1 MRSVPREDKNVR
13 KAKRIAKV
21 LVLCALVLL
30 FLWLIRGHKEDTVV
44 PVQPM
49 QLIEL
54 SFEQF
59 VPPQP
64 TAAPQPEENRLLAE
78 DSDIKTAPEPEPKP
92 EPEPE
97 PVKEPEPIREP
108 VKPPEP
114 VKPEPVKPKKAVKKE
129 IQKTVK
135 KTVTQA
141 PPTQSTSAAKTEGNE
156 SVNEFKTRNTIAS
169 MLVALVEK
177 RKRYPKA
184 ARRAAMEGVTEVLF
198 IVDKTGKITAASVS
212 KASGKGPLDREC
224 ESLAARLVGT
234 ELGVLNPGLKLTV
247 PIRFTLSDS

>member
-21 LVLCALVLL
+21 LVLLALG
-30 FLWLIRGHKEDTVV
+30 FIFWLIRGHKDETVV

-64 TAAPQPEENRLLAE
+64 APEPQPEEKRLLAE
-78 DSDIKTAPEPEPKP
+78 DSDLKTAPEPEPKP
-92 EPEPE
+92 EP
-97 PVKEPEPIREP
+97 KPEPIRKPEPISEP
-108 VKPPEP
+108 VKP
-114 VKPEPVKPKKAVKKE
+114 PEPVKPKKAVKKE
-129 IQKTVK
+129 ISKTVK
-135 KTVTQA
+135 KAVSQE
-141 PPTQSTSAAKTEGNE
+141 PPTQSASAAKTQGNE
-156 SVNEFKTRNTIAS
+156 KANELKTRNTIAS

-198 IVDKTGKITAASVS
+198 TVDKTGKITAASVS
-212 KASGKGPLDREC
+212 QASGKGPLDREC

-234 ELGVLNPGLKLTV
+234 ELGVSNPGLKLTV

>member
-21 LVLCALVLL
+21 LVLLALG
-30 FLWLIRGHKEDTVV
+30 FIFWLIRGHKDETVV

-64 TAAPQPEENRLLAE
+64 APEPQPEEKRLLAE
-78 DSDIKTAPEPEPKP
+78 DSDLKTAPEPEPKP
-92 EPEPE
+92 EPKPE
-97 PVKEPEPIREP
+97 PVRKPEPISEP
-108 VKPPEP
+108 VKPL
-114 VKPEPVKPKKAVKKE
+114 EPVKPKKAVKKE
-129 IQKTVK
+129 ISKTVK
-135 KTVTQA
+135 KAVSQE
-141 PPTQSTSAAKTEGNE
+141 PPTQSASAAKTQGNE
-156 SVNEFKTRNTIAS
+156 KANELKTRNTIAS

-198 IVDKTGKITAASVS
+198 TVDKTGKITAASVS
-212 KASGKGPLDREC
+212 QASGKGPLDREC

-234 ELGVLNPGLKLTV
+234 ELGVSNPGLKLTV

>member
-1 MRSVPREDKNVR
+1 MRSVPREDKNVC

-21 LVLCALVLL
+21 LVLLALS
-30 FLWLIRGHKEDTVV
+30 FIFWLIRGHKDETVV

-64 TAAPQPEENRLLAE
+64 TAAPQPEKNRLLAE
-78 DSDIKTAPEPEPKP
+78 DSDIKTAPELEPKP

-108 VKPPEP
+108 VKPPES

-135 KTVTQA
+135 KTVTQD

-156 SVNEFKTRNTIAS
+156 SVNELKTRNTIAS

-177 RKRYPKA
+177 RKLY
-184 ARRAAMEGVTEVLF
+184 RR
-198 IVDKTGKITAASVS
+198 
-212 KASGKGPLDREC
+212 
-224 ESLAARLVGT
+224 
-234 ELGVLNPGLKLTV
+234 
-247 PIRFTLSDS
+247 

>member
-30 FLWLIRGHKEDTVV
+30 LWLIRGHKEDTVV

-92 EPEPE
+92 EPKPE

-108 VKPPEP
+108 VKP
-114 VKPEPVKPKKAVKKE
+114 PEPVKPKKAVKKE

-135 KTVTQA
+135 KTVTQD

-156 SVNEFKTRNTIAS
+156 SVNELKTRNTIAS

>member
-21 LVLCALVLL
+21 LVLLALG
-30 FLWLIRGHKEDTVV
+30 FIFWLIRGHKDETVV

-59 VPPQP
+59 VPPQSAP
-64 TAAPQPEENRLLAE
+64 EPQPEEKRLLAE
-78 DSDIKTAPEPEPKP
+78 DSDLKTAPEPEPKP
-92 EPEPE
+92 EPKPE
-97 PVKEPEPIREP
+97 PVRKPEPISEP
-108 VKPPEP
+108 VKP
-114 VKPEPVKPKKAVKKE
+114 PEPVKPKKAVKKE
-129 IQKTVK
+129 ISKTVK
-135 KTVTQA
+135 KAVSQE
-141 PPTQSTSAAKTEGNE
+141 PPTQSASAAKTQGNE
-156 SVNEFKTRNTIAS
+156 KANELKTRNTIAS

-198 IVDKTGKITAASVS
+198 TVDKTGKITAASVS
-212 KASGKGPLDREC
+212 QGSGKGPLDREC

-234 ELGVLNPGLKLTV
+234 ELGVSNPGLKLTV

>member
-21 LVLCALVLL
+21 LVLLALG
-30 FLWLIRGHKEDTVV
+30 FIFWLIRGHKDETVV

-59 VPPQP
+59 VPPQSAP
-64 TAAPQPEENRLLAE
+64 EPQPEEKRLLAE
-78 DSDIKTAPEPEPKP
+78 DSDLKTAPEPEPKL
-92 EPEPE
+92 EPKPE
-97 PVKEPEPIREP
+97 PVRKPEPISEP
-108 VKPPEP
+108 VKP
-114 VKPEPVKPKKAVKKE
+114 PEPVKPKKAVKKE
-129 IQKTVK
+129 ISKTVK
-135 KTVTQA
+135 KAVSQE
-141 PPTQSTSAAKTEGNE
+141 PPTQSASAAKTQGNE
-156 SVNEFKTRNTIAS
+156 KANELKTRNTIAS

-198 IVDKTGKITAASVS
+198 TVDKTGKITAASVS
-212 KASGKGPLDREC
+212 QASGKGPLDREC

-234 ELGVLNPGLKLTV
+234 ELGVSNPGLKLTV

>member
-1 MRSVPREDKNVR
+1 MRSVPREDKNVC

-21 LVLCALVLL
+21 LVLLALS
-30 FLWLIRGHKEDTVV
+30 FIFWLIRGHKDETVV

-64 TAAPQPEENRLLAE
+64 TAAPQPEKNRLLAE
-78 DSDIKTAPEPEPKP
+78 DSDIKTAPELEPKP

-97 PVKEPEPIREP
+97 PVKEPEPIR
-108 VKPPEP
+108 EP

-135 KTVTQA
+135 KTVTQD

-156 SVNEFKTRNTIAS
+156 SVNELKTRNTIAS

-184 ARRAAMEGVTEVLF
+184 ARRAEMEGVTEVLF

>member
-21 LVLCALVLL
+21 LVLLALG
-30 FLWLIRGHKEDTVV
+30 FIFWLIRGHKDETVV

-59 VPPQP
+59 VPPQSAP
-64 TAAPQPEENRLLAE
+64 EPQPEEKRLLAE
-78 DSDIKTAPEPEPKP
+78 DSDLKTAPEPEPKP
-92 EPEPE
+92 EPKPE
-97 PVKEPEPIREP
+97 PVRKPEPISEP
-108 VKPPEP
+108 VKP
-114 VKPEPVKPKKAVKKE
+114 PEPVKPKKAVKKE
-129 IQKTVK
+129 ISKTVK
-135 KTVTQA
+135 KAVSQE
-141 PPTQSTSAAKTEGNE
+141 PPTQSASAAKTQGNE
-156 SVNEFKTRNTIAS
+156 KANELKTRNTIAS

-198 IVDKTGKITAASVS
+198 TVDKTGKITAASVS
-212 KASGKGPLDREC
+212 QASGKGPLDREC

-234 ELGVLNPGLKLTV
+234 ELGVKAHQV
-247 PIRFTLSDS
+247 FYRQ

>member
-21 LVLCALVLL
+21 LVLLALS
-30 FLWLIRGHKEDTVV
+30 FIFWLIRGHKDETVV

-59 VPPQP
+59 VPPQSAP
-64 TAAPQPEENRLLAE
+64 EPQPEEKRLLAE
-78 DSDIKTAPEPEPKP
+78 DSDLKTAPEPEPKP
-92 EPEPE
+92 EPKPE
-97 PVKEPEPIREP
+97 PVRKPEPISEP
-108 VKPPEP
+108 VKP
-114 VKPEPVKPKKAVKKE
+114 PEPVKPKKAVKKE
-129 IQKTVK
+129 ISKTVK
-135 KTVTQA
+135 KAVSQE
-141 PPTQSTSAAKTEGNE
+141 PPTQSASAAKTQGNE
-156 SVNEFKTRNTIAS
+156 KANELKTRNTIAS

-198 IVDKTGKITAASVS
+198 TVDKTGKITAASVS
-212 KASGKGPLDREC
+212 QASGKGPLDREC

-234 ELGVLNPGLKLTV
+234 ELGVSNPGLKLTV

>member
-1 MRSVPREDKNVR
+1 MRSVPREDKNVC

-21 LVLCALVLL
+21 LVLLALS
-30 FLWLIRGHKEDTVV
+30 FIFWLIRGHKDETVV

-59 VPPQP
+59 VPPQSAP
-64 TAAPQPEENRLLAE
+64 EPQPEEKRLLAE
-78 DSDIKTAPEPEPKP
+78 DSDLKTAPEPEPKP
-92 EPEPE
+92 EPKPE
-97 PVKEPEPIREP
+97 PVRKPEPISEP
-108 VKPPEP
+108 VKP
-114 VKPEPVKPKKAVKKE
+114 PEPVKPKKAVKKE

-135 KTVTQA
+135 KTVTQD

-156 SVNEFKTRNTIAS
+156 SVNELKTRNTIAS

-198 IVDKTGKITAASVS
+198 TVDKTGKITAASVS
-212 KASGKGPLDREC
+212 QASGKGPLDREC

-234 ELGVLNPGLKLTV
+234 ELGVSNPGLKLTV

>member
-21 LVLCALVLL
+21 LVLLALG
-30 FLWLIRGHKEDTVV
+30 FIFWLIRGHKDETVV

-64 TAAPQPEENRLLAE
+64 TAAPQPEEKRLLAE
-78 DSDIKTAPEPEPKP
+78 DSDLKTAPEPEPKP
-92 EPEPE
+92 EPKPE
-97 PVKEPEPIREP
+97 PVRKPEPISEP
-108 VKPPEP
+108 VKP
-114 VKPEPVKPKKAVKKE
+114 PEPVKPKKAVKKE
-129 IQKTVK
+129 ISKTVK
-135 KTVTQA
+135 KAVSQE
-141 PPTQSTSAAKTEGNE
+141 PPTQSASAAKTQGNE
-156 SVNEFKTRNTIAS
+156 KANELKTRNTIAS

-177 RKRYPKA
+177 HKRYPKA

-198 IVDKTGKITAASVS
+198 TVDKTGKITAASVS
-212 KASGKGPLDREC
+212 QASGKGPLDREC

-234 ELGVLNPGLKLTV
+234 ELGVSNPGLKFTV

>member
-21 LVLCALVLL
+21 LVLLALG
-30 FLWLIRGHKEDTVV
+30 FIFWLIRGHKDETVV

-59 VPPQP
+59 VPPQSAP
-64 TAAPQPEENRLLAE
+64 EPQPEEKRLLAE
-78 DSDIKTAPEPEPKP
+78 DSDLKTAPEPEPKP
-92 EPEPE
+92 EPKPE
-97 PVKEPEPIREP
+97 PVRKPEPISEP
-108 VKPPEP
+108 VKP
-114 VKPEPVKPKKAVKKE
+114 PEPVKPKKAVKKE
-129 IQKTVK
+129 ISKTVK
-135 KTVTQA
+135 KAVSQE
-141 PPTQSTSAAKTEGNE
+141 PPTQSASAAKTQGNE
-156 SVNEFKTRNTIAS
+156 KANELKTRNTIAS
-169 MLVALVEK
+169 ILVALVEK

-198 IVDKTGKITAASVS
+198 TVDKTGKITAASVS

-224 ESLAARLVGT
+224 ESLVARLVGT
-234 ELGVLNPGLKLTV
+234 ELGVSNPGLKLTV

>member
-21 LVLCALVLL
+21 LVLLALG
-30 FLWLIRGHKEDTVV
+30 FIFWLIRGHKDETVV

-59 VPPQP
+59 VPPQSAP
-64 TAAPQPEENRLLAE
+64 EPQPEEKRLLAE
-78 DSDIKTAPEPEPKP
+78 DSDLKTAPEPEPKP
-92 EPEPE
+92 EPKPE
-97 PVKEPEPIREP
+97 PVRKPEPISEP
-108 VKPPEP
+108 VKP
-114 VKPEPVKPKKAVKKE
+114 PEPVKPKKAVKKE
-129 IQKTVK
+129 ISKTVK
-135 KTVTQA
+135 KAVSQE
-141 PPTQSTSAAKTEGNE
+141 PPTQSASAAKTQGNE
-156 SVNEFKTRNTIAS
+156 KANELKTRNTIAS

-198 IVDKTGKITAASVS
+198 TVDKTGKITAASVS
-212 KASGKGPLDREC
+212 QASGKGPLDREC

-234 ELGVLNPGLKLTV
+234 ELGVSNPGLKLTV

>member
-1 MRSVPREDKNVR
+1 MRSVPREDKNAR

-21 LVLCALVLL
+21 LVLLALG
-30 FLWLIRGHKEDTVV
+30 FIFWLIRGHKDETVV

-59 VPPQP
+59 VPPQSAP
-64 TAAPQPEENRLLAE
+64 EPQPEEKRLLAE
-78 DSDIKTAPEPEPKP
+78 DSDLKTAPEPEPKP
-92 EPEPE
+92 EPKPE
-97 PVKEPEPIREP
+97 PVRKPEPISEP
-108 VKPPEP
+108 VKP
-114 VKPEPVKPKKAVKKE
+114 PEPVKPKKAVKKE
-129 IQKTVK
+129 ISKTVK
-135 KTVTQA
+135 KAVSQE
-141 PPTQSTSAAKTEGNE
+141 PPTQSASAAKTQGNE
-156 SVNEFKTRNTIAS
+156 KANELKTRNTIAS

-198 IVDKTGKITAASVS
+198 TVDKTGKITAASVS
-212 KASGKGPLDREC
+212 QASGKGPLDREC

-234 ELGVLNPGLKLTV
+234 ELGVSNPGLKLTV

>member
-1 MRSVPREDKNVR
+1 MRSVPREDKNVC

-21 LVLCALVLL
+21 LVLLALG
-30 FLWLIRGHKEDTVV
+30 FIFWLIRGHKDETVV

-64 TAAPQPEENRLLAE
+64 APEPQPEEKRLLAE
-78 DSDIKTAPEPEPKP
+78 DSDLKTAPEPEPKP
-92 EPEPE
+92 EPKPE
-97 PVKEPEPIREP
+97 PVRKPEPISEP
-108 VKPPEP
+108 VKP
-114 VKPEPVKPKKAVKKE
+114 PEPVKPKKAVKKE
-129 IQKTVK
+129 ISKTVK
-135 KTVTQA
+135 KAVSQE
-141 PPTQSTSAAKTEGNE
+141 PPTQSASAAKTQGNE
-156 SVNEFKTRNTIAS
+156 KANELKTRNTIAS

-198 IVDKTGKITAASVS
+198 TVDKTGKITAASVS

>member
-21 LVLCALVLL
+21 LVLLALG
-30 FLWLIRGHKEDTVV
+30 FIFWLIRGHKDETVV

-64 TAAPQPEENRLLAE
+64 MPEPQPEEKRLLAE
-78 DSDIKTAPEPEPKP
+78 DSDLKTAPEPEPKP
-92 EPEPE
+92 EPKPE
-97 PVKEPEPIREP
+97 PVRKPEPISEP
-108 VKPPEP
+108 VKP
-114 VKPEPVKPKKAVKKE
+114 PEPVKPKKAVKKE
-129 IQKTVK
+129 ISKTVK
-135 KTVTQA
+135 KAVSQE
-141 PPTQSTSAAKTEGNE
+141 PPTKSLSAAKTQGNE
-156 SVNEFKTRNTIAS
+156 KANELKTRNTIAS

-177 RKRYPKA
+177 RKRYPTA

-198 IVDKTGKITAASVS
+198 TVD
-212 KASGKGPLDREC
+212 
-224 ESLAARLVGT
+224 
-234 ELGVLNPGLKLTV
+234 
-247 PIRFTLSDS
+247 

>member
-21 LVLCALVLL
+21 LVLLALG
-30 FLWLIRGHKEDTVV
+30 FIFWLIRGHKDETVV

-54 SFEQF
+54 SLEQF

-64 TAAPQPEENRLLAE
+64 APEPQPEEKRLLAE
-78 DSDIKTAPEPEPKP
+78 DSDLKTAPEPEPKP
-92 EPEPE
+92 EPKPE
-97 PVKEPEPIREP
+97 PVRKPEPISEP
-108 VKPPEP
+108 VKP
-114 VKPEPVKPKKAVKKE
+114 PEPVKPKKAVKKE
-129 IQKTVK
+129 ISKTVK
-135 KTVTQA
+135 KAVSQE
-141 PPTQSTSAAKTEGNE
+141 PPTQSASAAKTQGNE
-156 SVNEFKTRNTIAS
+156 KANELKTRNTIAS

-198 IVDKTGKITAASVS
+198 TVDKTGKITAASVS
-212 KASGKGPLDREC
+212 QASGKGPLDREC

-234 ELGVLNPGLKLTV
+234 ELGVSNPGLKLTV

>member
-1 MRSVPREDKNVR
+1 MRSVPREDKNVC

-21 LVLCALVLL
+21 LVLLALS
-30 FLWLIRGHKEDTVV
+30 FIFWLIRGHKDETVV

-59 VPPQP
+59 VPPQSAP
-64 TAAPQPEENRLLAE
+64 EPQPEEKRLLAE
-78 DSDIKTAPEPEPKP
+78 DSDLKTAPEPEPKP
-92 EPEPE
+92 EPKPE
-97 PVKEPEPIREP
+97 PVRKPEPISEP
-108 VKPPEP
+108 VKP
-114 VKPEPVKPKKAVKKE
+114 PEPVKPKKAVKKE
-129 IQKTVK
+129 ISKTVK
-135 KTVTQA
+135 KAVSQE
-141 PPTQSTSAAKTEGNE
+141 PPTQSASAAKTQGNE
-156 SVNEFKTRNTIAS
+156 KANELKTRNTIAS

-184 ARRAAMEGVTEVLF
+184 ARRAEMEGVTEVLF

>member
-21 LVLCALVLL
+21 LVLLALG
-30 FLWLIRGHKEDTVV
+30 FIFWLIRGHKDETVV

-64 TAAPQPEENRLLAE
+64 TPEPQPEEKRLLAE
-78 DSDIKTAPEPEPKP
+78 DSDLKTAPEPEPKP
-92 EPEPE
+92 EPKPE
-97 PVKEPEPIREP
+97 PVRKPEPISEP
-108 VKPPEP
+108 VSL
-114 VKPEPVKPKKAVKKE
+114 EPVKPKKAVKKE
-129 IQKTVK
+129 ISKTVK
-135 KTVTQA
+135 KAVSQE
-141 PPTQSTSAAKTEGNE
+141 PPTQSASAAKTQGNE
-156 SVNEFKTRNTIAS
+156 KANELKTRNTIAS

-198 IVDKTGKITAASVS
+198 IVDKTGRITAASVI
-212 KASGKGPLDREC
+212 KASGKAPLDREC
-224 ESLAARLVGT
+224 DSLAARLVGT
-234 ELGVLNPGLKLTV
+234 ALGVLNPGLKLTV

>member
-21 LVLCALVLL
+21 LVLLALG
-30 FLWLIRGHKEDTVV
+30 FIFWLIRGHKDETVV

-64 TAAPQPEENRLLAE
+64 MPEPQPEEKRLLAE
-78 DSDIKTAPEPEPKP
+78 DSDLKTAPEPEPKP
-92 EPEPE
+92 EPKPE
-97 PVKEPEPIREP
+97 PVRKPEPISEP
-108 VKPPEP
+108 VKP
-114 VKPEPVKPKKAVKKE
+114 PEPVKPKKAVKKE
-129 IQKTVK
+129 ISKTVK
-135 KTVTQA
+135 KAVFQE
-141 PPTQSTSAAKTEGNE
+141 PPTKSLSAAKTQGNE
-156 SVNEFKTRNTIAS
+156 KANELKTRNTIAS

-198 IVDKTGKITAASVS
+198 TVDKTGKITAASVS

>member
-21 LVLCALVLL
+21 LVLLALG
-30 FLWLIRGHKEDTVV
+30 FIFWLIRGYKDETVV

-64 TAAPQPEENRLLAE
+64 TPEPQPEEKRLLAE
-78 DSDIKTAPEPEPKP
+78 DSDLKTAPEPEPKP
-92 EPEPE
+92 EPKPE
-97 PVKEPEPIREP
+97 PVRKPEPISEP
-108 VKPPEP
+108 VKP
-114 VKPEPVKPKKAVKKE
+114 PEPVKPKKAVKKE
-129 IQKTVK
+129 ISKTVK
-135 KTVTQA
+135 KAVSQE
-141 PPTQSTSAAKTEGNE
+141 PPTQSASAAKTQGNE
-156 SVNEFKTRNTIAS
+156 KANELKTRNTIAS

-198 IVDKTGKITAASVS
+198 TVDKTGKITAASVS

>member
-21 LVLCALVLL
+21 LVLLALG
-30 FLWLIRGHKEDTVV
+30 FIFWLIRGHKDETVV

-64 TAAPQPEENRLLAE
+64 APEPQPEEKRLLAE
-78 DSDIKTAPEPEPKP
+78 DSDLKTAPELEPKPEPKP
-92 EPEPE
+92 EP
-97 PVKEPEPIREP
+97 VRKPEPISEP
-108 VKPPEP
+108 VKP
-114 VKPEPVKPKKAVKKE
+114 PEPVKPKKAVKKE
-129 IQKTVK
+129 ISKTVK
-135 KTVTQA
+135 KAVSQE
-141 PPTQSTSAAKTEGNE
+141 PPTQSASAAKTQGNE
-156 SVNEFKTRNTIAS
+156 KANELKTRNTIAS

-198 IVDKTGKITAASVS
+198 TVDKTGKITAASVS
-212 KASGKGPLDREC
+212 QASGKGPPDREC

-234 ELGVLNPGLKLTV
+234 ELGVSNPGLKLTV

>member
-21 LVLCALVLL
+21 LVLLALG
-30 FLWLIRGHKEDTVV
+30 FIFWLIRGHKDETVV

-64 TAAPQPEENRLLAE
+64 TPEPQPEEKRMLAE
-78 DSDIKTAPEPEPKP
+78 DSDLKTAPEPEPKP
-92 EPEPE
+92 EPKPE
-97 PVKEPEPIREP
+97 PVRKPEPISEP
-108 VKPPEP
+108 VKPL
-114 VKPEPVKPKKAVKKE
+114 EPVKPKKAVKKE
-129 IQKTVK
+129 ISRTVK
-135 KTVTQA
+135 KAVSQD
-141 PPTQSTSAAKTEGNE
+141 PPTQSASAAKTQGNE
-156 SVNEFKTRNTIAS
+156 KANELKTRNTIAS

-198 IVDKTGKITAASVS
+198 TVDKTGKITAASVS

-234 ELGVLNPGLKLTV
+234 ELGVSNPGLKLTV

>member
-21 LVLCALVLL
+21 LVLLALG
-30 FLWLIRGHKEDTVV
+30 FIFWLIRGHKDETVV

-64 TAAPQPEENRLLAE
+64 TPEPQPEEKRLLAE
-78 DSDIKTAPEPEPKP
+78 DSDLKTAPEPEPKP
-92 EPEPE
+92 EPKPE
-97 PVKEPEPIREP
+97 PVRKPEPISEP
-108 VKPPEP
+108 VKP
-114 VKPEPVKPKKAVKKE
+114 PEPVKPKKAVKKE
-129 IQKTVK
+129 ISKTVK
-135 KTVTQA
+135 KAVSQE
-141 PPTQSTSAAKTEGNE
+141 PPTKSLSAAKTQGNE
-156 SVNEFKTRNTIAS
+156 KANELKTRNTIAS

-198 IVDKTGKITAASVS
+198 TVDKTGKITAASVS

>member
-21 LVLCALVLL
+21 LVLLALG
-30 FLWLIRGHKEDTVV
+30 FIFWLIRGHKDETVV

-59 VPPQP
+59 VPPQSAP
-64 TAAPQPEENRLLAE
+64 EPQPEEKRLLAE
-78 DSDIKTAPEPEPKP
+78 DSDLKTAPEPEPKP
-92 EPEPE
+92 EPKPE
-97 PVKEPEPIREP
+97 PVREPEPISEP
-108 VKPPEP
+108 VKP
-114 VKPEPVKPKKAVKKE
+114 PEPVKPKKAVKKE
-129 IQKTVK
+129 ISKTVK
-135 KTVTQA
+135 KAVSQE
-141 PPTQSTSAAKTEGNE
+141 PPTQSASAAKTQGNE
-156 SVNEFKTRNTIAS
+156 KANELKTRNTIAS

-198 IVDKTGKITAASVS
+198 TVDKTGKITAASVS
-212 KASGKGPLDREC
+212 QASGKGPLDREC

-234 ELGVLNPGLKLTV
+234 ELGVSNPGLKLTV

>member
-21 LVLCALVLL
+21 LVLLALG
-30 FLWLIRGHKEDTVV
+30 FIFWLIRGHKDETVV

-64 TAAPQPEENRLLAE
+64 TPEPQPEEKRLLAE
-78 DSDIKTAPEPEPKP
+78 DSDLKTAPEPEPKP
-92 EPEPE
+92 EPKPE
-97 PVKEPEPIREP
+97 PVRKPEPISEP
-108 VKPPEP
+108 VKP
-114 VKPEPVKPKKAVKKE
+114 PEPVKPKKAVKKE
-129 IQKTVK
+129 ISKTVK
-135 KTVTQA
+135 KAVSQE
-141 PPTQSTSAAKTEGNE
+141 PPTQSASAAKTQGNE
-156 SVNEFKTRNTIAS
+156 KANELKTRNTIAS

-198 IVDKTGKITAASVS
+198 TVDKTGKITAASVS

-224 ESLAARLVGT
+224 ESLAVRLVGT

>member
-21 LVLCALVLL
+21 LVLLALG
-30 FLWLIRGHKEDTVV
+30 FIFWLIRGHKDETVV

-64 TAAPQPEENRLLAE
+64 APEPQPEEKRLLAE
-78 DSDIKTAPEPEPKP
+78 DSDLKTAPEPEPKP
-92 EPEPE
+92 EPKPE
-97 PVKEPEPIREP
+97 PVRKPEPISEP
-108 VKPPEP
+108 VKP
-114 VKPEPVKPKKAVKKE
+114 PEPVKPKKAVKKE
-129 IQKTVK
+129 VSKTVK
-135 KTVTQA
+135 KAVSQE
-141 PPTQSTSAAKTEGNE
+141 PPTQSASAAKTQGNE
-156 SVNEFKTRNTIAS
+156 KANELKTRNTIAS

-198 IVDKTGKITAASVS
+198 TVDKTGKITAASVS
-212 KASGKGPLDREC
+212 QASGKGPLDREC
-224 ESLAARLVGT
+224 ESLAVRLVGT
-234 ELGVLNPGLKLTV
+234 ELGVSNPGLKLTV

>member
-21 LVLCALVLL
+21 LVLLALG
-30 FLWLIRGHKEDTVV
+30 FIFWLIRGHKDETVV

-59 VPPQP
+59 VPPQSAP
-64 TAAPQPEENRLLAE
+64 EPQPEEKRLLAE
-78 DSDIKTAPEPEPKP
+78 DSDLKTAPEPEPKP
-92 EPEPE
+92 EPKPE
-97 PVKEPEPIREP
+97 PVRKPEPISEP
-108 VKPPEP
+108 VKP
-114 VKPEPVKPKKAVKKE
+114 PEPVKPKKAVKKE
-129 IQKTVK
+129 ISKTVK
-135 KTVTQA
+135 KAVSQE
-141 PPTQSTSAAKTEGNE
+141 PPTQSASAAKTQGNE
-156 SVNEFKTRNTIAS
+156 KANELKTRNTIAS

-198 IVDKTGKITAASVS
+198 TVDKTGKITAASVS
-212 KASGKGPLDREC
+212 QASGKGPLDREC

-234 ELGVLNPGLKLTV
+234 ELSVSNPGLKLTV

>member
-21 LVLCALVLL
+21 LVLLALG
-30 FLWLIRGHKEDTVV
+30 FIFWLIRGHKDETVV

-59 VPPQP
+59 VPPQSAP
-64 TAAPQPEENRLLAE
+64 EPQPEEKRLLAE
-78 DSDIKTAPEPEPKP
+78 DSDLKTAPEPEPKP
-92 EPEPE
+92 EPKPE
-97 PVKEPEPIREP
+97 PVRKPEPISEP
-108 VKPPEP
+108 VKP
-114 VKPEPVKPKKAVKKE
+114 PEPVKPKKAVKKE
-129 IQKTVK
+129 ISKTVK
-135 KTVTQA
+135 KAISQE
-141 PPTQSTSAAKTEGNE
+141 PPTQSASAAKTQGNE
-156 SVNEFKTRNTIAS
+156 KANELKTRNTIAS

-198 IVDKTGKITAASVS
+198 TVDKTGKITAASVS
-212 KASGKGPLDREC
+212 QASGKGPLDREC

-234 ELGVLNPGLKLTV
+234 ELGVSNPGLKLTV

>member
-1 MRSVPREDKNVR
+1 MRSVPREDKNVC

-21 LVLCALVLL
+21 LVLLALG
-30 FLWLIRGHKEDTVV
+30 FIFWLIRGHKDETVV

-64 TAAPQPEENRLLAE
+64 TPEPQPEEKRLLAE
-78 DSDIKTAPEPEPKP
+78 DSDLKTAPEPEPKP
-92 EPEPE
+92 EPKPE
-97 PVKEPEPIREP
+97 PVRKPEPISEP
-108 VKPPEP
+108 VKP
-114 VKPEPVKPKKAVKKE
+114 PEPVKPKKAVKKE
-129 IQKTVK
+129 ISKTVK
-135 KTVTQA
+135 KAVSQE
-141 PPTQSTSAAKTEGNE
+141 PPTQSASAAKTQGNE
-156 SVNEFKTRNTIAS
+156 KANELKTRNTIAS

-198 IVDKTGKITAASVS
+198 TVDKTGKITAASVS
-212 KASGKGPLDREC
+212 RASGKGPLDREC

-234 ELGVLNPGLKLTV
+234 ELGVSNPGLKLTV

>member
-21 LVLCALVLL
+21 LVLLALG
-30 FLWLIRGHKEDTVV
+30 FIFWLIRGHKDETVV

-59 VPPQP
+59 VPPQSAP
-64 TAAPQPEENRLLAE
+64 EPQPEEKRLLAE
-78 DSDIKTAPEPEPKP
+78 DSDLKTAPEPEPKP
-92 EPEPE
+92 EPKPE
-97 PVKEPEPIREP
+97 PVRKPEPISEP
-108 VKPPEP
+108 VKP
-114 VKPEPVKPKKAVKKE
+114 PEPVKPKKAVKKE
-129 IQKTVK
+129 ISKTVK
-135 KTVTQA
+135 KAVSQE
-141 PPTQSTSAAKTEGNE
+141 PPTQSASAAKIQGNE
-156 SVNEFKTRNTIAS
+156 KANELKTRNTIAS

-198 IVDKTGKITAASVS
+198 TVDKTGKITAASVS
-212 KASGKGPLDREC
+212 QASGKGPLDREC

-234 ELGVLNPGLKLTV
+234 ELGVSNPGLKLTV

>member
-1 MRSVPREDKNVR
+1 MRGALREDKNVC
-13 KAKRIAKV
+13 KAKRIAKA
-21 LVLCALVLL
+21 LVLCVLVFL
-30 FLWLIRGHKEDTVV
+30 FWLIRGHKEEAIV

-64 TAAPQPEENRLLAE
+64 IPVPQPEEKRLLAE
-78 DSDIKTAPEPEPKP
+78 DSDIKTAPDPEPEPKP
-92 EPEPE
+92 I
-97 PVKEPEPIREP
+97 PVKEPEPISER
-108 VKPPEP
+108 VKSSEP

-129 IQKTVK
+129 NQKTVK
-135 KTVTQA
+135 KAVIQDS
-141 PPTQSTSAAKTEGNE
+141 PTQSTSAAKTEGNE
-156 SVNEFKTRNTIAS
+156 SLNELKTRNTIAS

-198 IVDKTGKITAASVS
+198 TVDKTGRITAASVI
-212 KASGKGPLDREC
+212 KASGKAPLDREC
-224 ESLAARLVGT
+224 DSLAARLVGT
-234 ELGVLNPGLKLTV
+234 ELGVSGPGLKLTV

>member
-21 LVLCALVLL
+21 LVLLALG
-30 FLWLIRGHKEDTVV
+30 FIFWLIRGHKDETVV

-59 VPPQP
+59 VPPQSAP
-64 TAAPQPEENRLLAE
+64 EPQPEEKRLLAE
-78 DSDIKTAPEPEPKP
+78 DSDLKTAPEPEPKP
-92 EPEPE
+92 EPKPE
-97 PVKEPEPIREP
+97 PVRKPEPISEP
-108 VKPPEP
+108 VKP
-114 VKPEPVKPKKAVKKE
+114 PEPVKPKKAVKKE
-129 IQKTVK
+129 ISKTVK
-135 KTVTQA
+135 KAVSQE
-141 PPTQSTSAAKTEGNE
+141 PPTQSASAAKTQGNE
-156 SVNEFKTRNTIAS
+156 KANELKTRNTIAS

-177 RKRYPKA
+177 RKRYPKV

-198 IVDKTGKITAASVS
+198 TVDKTGKITAASVS
-212 KASGKGPLDREC
+212 QASGKGPLDREC

-234 ELGVLNPGLKLTV
+234 ELGVSNPGLKLTV

>member
-21 LVLCALVLL
+21 LVLLALG
-30 FLWLIRGHKEDTVV
+30 FIFWLIRGHKDETVV

-64 TAAPQPEENRLLAE
+64 TPEPQPEEKRLLAE
-78 DSDIKTAPEPEPKP
+78 DSDLKTAPEPEPKP
-92 EPEPE
+92 EPKPE
-97 PVKEPEPIREP
+97 PVRKPEPISEP
-108 VKPPEP
+108 VKP
-114 VKPEPVKPKKAVKKE
+114 PEPVKPKKAVKKE
-129 IQKTVK
+129 ISKTVK
-135 KTVTQA
+135 KAVSQE
-141 PPTQSTSAAKTEGNE
+141 PPTQSASAAKTQGNE
-156 SVNEFKTRNTIAS
+156 KANELKTRNTIAS

-198 IVDKTGKITAASVS
+198 TVDKTGKITAASVS

>member
-1 MRSVPREDKNVR
+1 MLFRSQRLSPS
-13 KAKRIAKV
+13 IP
-21 LVLCALVLL
+21 
-30 FLWLIRGHKEDTVV
+30 VV

-59 VPPQP
+59 VPPQSAP
-64 TAAPQPEENRLLAE
+64 EPQPEEKRLLAE
-78 DSDIKTAPEPEPKP
+78 DSDLKTAPEPEPKP
-92 EPEPE
+92 EPKPE
-97 PVKEPEPIREP
+97 PVRKPEPISEP
-108 VKPPEP
+108 VKP
-114 VKPEPVKPKKAVKKE
+114 PEPVKPKKAVKKE
-129 IQKTVK
+129 ISKTVK
-135 KTVTQA
+135 KAVSQE
-141 PPTQSTSAAKTEGNE
+141 PPTQSASAAKTQGNE
-156 SVNEFKTRNTIAS
+156 KANELKTRNTIAS

-198 IVDKTGKITAASVS
+198 TVDKTGKITAASVS
-212 KASGKGPLDREC
+212 QASGKGPLDREC

-234 ELGVLNPGLKLTV
+234 ELGVSNPGLKLTV

>member
-21 LVLCALVLL
+21 LVLLALG
-30 FLWLIRGHKEDTVV
+30 FIFWLIRGHKDETVV

-59 VPPQP
+59 VPPQSAP
-64 TAAPQPEENRLLAE
+64 EPQPEEKRLLAE
-78 DSDIKTAPEPEPKP
+78 DSDLKTAPEPEPKP
-92 EPEPE
+92 EPKPE
-97 PVKEPEPIREP
+97 PVRKPEPISEP
-108 VKPPEP
+108 VKP
-114 VKPEPVKPKKAVKKE
+114 PEPVKPKKAVKKE
-129 IQKTVK
+129 ISKTVK
-135 KTVTQA
+135 KAVSQE
-141 PPTQSTSAAKTEGNE
+141 PPTQSASAAKTQGNE
-156 SVNEFKTRNTIAS
+156 KANELKTRNTIAS

-198 IVDKTGKITAASVS
+198 TVDKTGKITAASVS
-212 KASGKGPLDREC
+212 QASGKGPLDREC

>member
-21 LVLCALVLL
+21 LVLLALG
-30 FLWLIRGHKEDTVV
+30 FIFWLIRGHKDETVV

-64 TAAPQPEENRLLAE
+64 APEPQPEEKRLLAE
-78 DSDIKTAPEPEPKP
+78 DSDLKTAPEPEPKP
-92 EPEPE
+92 EPKPE
-97 PVKEPEPIREP
+97 PVRKPEPISEP
-108 VKPPEP
+108 VKPL
-114 VKPEPVKPKKAVKKE
+114 EPVKPKKAVKKE
-129 IQKTVK
+129 ISKTVK
-135 KTVTQA
+135 KAVSQE
-141 PPTQSTSAAKTEGNE
+141 PPTQSASAAKTQGNE
-156 SVNEFKTRNTIAS
+156 KANELKTRNTIAS

-198 IVDKTGKITAASVS
+198 TVDKTGKITAASVS
-212 KASGKGPLDREC
+212 QASGKGPLDREC
-224 ESLAARLVGT
+224 ESLAARLVGI
-234 ELGVLNPGLKLTV
+234 ELGVSNPGLKLTV

>member
-21 LVLCALVLL
+21 LVLLALG
-30 FLWLIRGHKEDTVV
+30 FIFWLIRGHKDETVV

-64 TAAPQPEENRLLAE
+64 MPEPQPVEKRLLAE
-78 DSDIKTAPEPEPKP
+78 DSDLKTAPEPEPKP
-92 EPEPE
+92 EPKPE
-97 PVKEPEPIREP
+97 SVRKPEPISEP
-108 VKPPEP
+108 VKP
-114 VKPEPVKPKKAVKKE
+114 PEPVKPKKAVKKE
-129 IQKTVK
+129 ISKTVK
-135 KTVTQA
+135 KAVSQE
-141 PPTQSTSAAKTEGNE
+141 PPTKSLSAAKTQGNE
-156 SVNEFKTRNTIAS
+156 KANELKTRNTIAS

-198 IVDKTGKITAASVS
+198 TVDKTGKITAASVS